1 MHHSE
6 VPVLLLHNID
16 PAWPADDRREAL
28 KGVSA
33 LEAGMSEHGHAVSA
47 LAVDQPDLPSF
58 LGDFDPRHVLVLN
71 WCEELPGIRH
81 SDSAV
86 AQTLENLGFTYT
98 GAPPSVLALSWDK
111 DRVKRLLNRR
121 GVATPCWR
129 ITGSPKVKGWQCY
142 PAIVK
147 PAYEHCSFGLTP
159 ESVVLDPH
167 ELRERVTYVLD
178 AFHQPALIEDFID
191 GREFHI
197 SLWGNGMVEMLPP
210 AEMDFAAFD
219 NVRDRLCTFDS
230 KFCPGSR
237 HYDQIRLRL
246 PAPLDDNAYSEL
258 EKTAL
263 DAYFAIGCRDYA
275 RMDIRL
281 REGVFYVLDV
291 NPNPDINPDA
301 SMACAA
307 EVAGYSYGRMGSRM
321 VELAFHRHPLNG
333 YG

>member
-1 MHHSE
+1 MNYSE

-16 PAWPADDRREAL
+16 PSWPAEDRQEAL
-28 KGVSA
+28 QGVAA
-33 LEAGMSEHGHAVSA
+33 LEAGMSELGHDVSP
-47 LAVDQPDLPSF
+47 LAVDTPDLAT
-58 LGDFDPRHVLVLN
+58 LLEHFDPRDILVLN
-71 WCEELPGIRH
+71 WCEELPGIQH

-86 AQTLENLGFTYT
+86 AQTLESLNFTYT
-98 GAPPSVLALSWDK
+98 GAPPSVLALSWEKDK
-111 DRVKRLLNRR
+111 VKRLLSRR
-121 GVATPCWR
+121 GVATPSWR
-129 ITGSPKVKGWQCY
+129 IISDPRMNGWQCY

-147 PAYEHCSFGLTP
+147 PAYEHCSLGLTP
-159 ESVVLDPH
+159 ESVVLGPH
-167 ELRERVTYVLD
+167 ELRERITYVMD
-178 AFHQPALIEDFID
+178 VFHQPALIEDFID

-197 SLWGNGMVEMLPP
+197 SLWGNGTVEMLPP

-237 HYDQIRLRL
+237 HYDQIQLRL
-246 PAPLDDNAYSEL
+246 PAPLSEDAYRQL
-258 EKTAL
+258 ERTAL
-263 DAYFAIGCRDYA
+263 EAYFAIGCRDYA

-291 NPNPDINPDA
+291 NPNPDISPDA

-321 VELAFHRHPLNG
+321 AELAFHRHPHFSKA
-333 YG
+333 